1 MKLFTNFLEIAL
13 IFLLFFLYGAYAVP
27 DTNEAHYLGK
37 AAHFWNPDYVQND
50 FFLNSPDAH
59 GVFYWTFGWLTLF
72 LPMNAVAWVGRILT
86 WFGLAWGWVWMVRP
100 LFSRFGLAFLS
111 AGLFLFLS
119 QNCSFAGEWVIGG
132 VEAKGFA
139 FILIF
144 FALGAVIRNH
154 WNTALILFGFSAM
167 FHVLV
172 GGWCL
177 VALGIAWLILKDYER
192 SLKKSESPED
202 LAKCFLPTFYSILPG
217 LILAGLLTLPALV
230 PAIQLNQNVS
240 PEVARNAAKLYVYER
255 LPHHLLLSS
264 IAQKTPQKLL
274 YFGILL
280 LIWHYLIARP
290 RYSNGEMTFRTF
302 IYASFLIGLCGWGIN
317 LCMNAAPDLTA
328 SLLRYYWFRTVDVMI
343 PLGAAVLCVE
353 YATHPVKLT
362 LKDPASKSGQTS
374 TGDSTKK
381 SAEKPTGVPAEAS
394 IPKSIPKPTQK
405 LTEKPAEKLSGAPA
419 RKLTKEERKA
429 LRRQN
434 RSIERMM
441 NRRRKM
447 LVVLLIA
454 LVSLQVWESSKRFAK
469 PMKPRSCSGA
479 ACGQSWIDLCQFIQK
494 NTEPTDVFIVP
505 YTVRTFHWFARRPSI
520 GVWKD
525 VPQDSQGI
533 WDWWVR
539 MQDQFYGFDP
549 SNPVQQYGRVA
560 SFTLMPKQKFHYLVK
575 EYGAKYLVRNKND
588 LKNRQVIQDVPNGIQ
603 DFELVYENKDF
614 ELRRLQ

>member
-1 MKLFTNFLEIAL
+1 MKLFRNFLEIAL
-13 IFLLFFLYGAYAVP
+13 IFLLFALYGAYAVP

-37 AAHFWNPDYVQND
+37 AAHFWNPNYVQND
-50 FFLNSPDAH
+50 FFLDSPDAH

-72 LPMNAVAWVGRILT
+72 LPMNAVAWIGRILT
-86 WFGLAWGWVWMVRP
+86 WAGLAAGWVWMVRP
-100 LFSRFGLAFLS
+100 LFQRFGLALLS

-119 QNCSFAGEWVIGG
+119 QNCSFAGEWVVGG

-139 FILIF
+139 FVLIF
-144 FALGAVIRNH
+144 FALGAVIRNR
-154 WNTALILFGFSAM
+154 WNTALILLGFSAM

-192 SLKKSESPED
+192 SLKKSGTSED

-217 LILAGLLTLPALV
+217 LILAGLLTLPALL
-230 PAIQLNQNVS
+230 PALQLNQNVS
-240 PEVARNAAKLYVYER
+240 AEVAQNATKLYVYER

-280 LIWHYLIARP
+280 LIWHFLIARP
-290 RYSNGEMTFRTF
+290 RYSNGEMMFRTF

-353 YATHPVKLT
+353 FATHPVTIPTEKT
-362 LKDPASKSGQTS
+362 
-374 TGDSTKK
+374 
-381 SAEKPTGVPAEAS
+381 AEKPEETS
-394 IPKSIPKPTQK
+394 
-405 LTEKPAEKLSGAPA
+405 A

-429 LRRQN
+429 LRREN

-441 NRRRKM
+441 NRRRKF

-454 LVSLQVWESSKRFAK
+454 LASFQVWESSKRFAK

-479 ACGQSWIDLCQFIQK
+479 ACGQSWIDLCQFIQE
-494 NTEPTDVFIVP
+494 NTEPTDVFVVP
-505 YTVRTFHWFARRPSI
+505 YTVRTFHWFARRPSV

-560 SFTLMPKQKFHYLVK
+560 SFTLMPKQKFEYLAK

>member
-1 MKLFTNFLEIAL
+1 MKLFTKILEIAL
-13 IFLLFFLYGAYAVP
+13 IFLLFALYGAYAVP

-37 AAHFWNPDYVQND
+37 AAHFWNPNYVQND
-50 FFLNSPDAH
+50 FFLDSPDAH

-72 LPMNAVAWVGRILT
+72 LPMNAVAWIGRILT
-86 WFGLAWGWVWMVRP
+86 WAGLACGWVWMVRP

-119 QNCSFAGEWVIGG
+119 QNCSFAGEWVVGG

-139 FILIF
+139 FVLIF
-144 FALGAVIRNH
+144 FALGAVIRNR
-154 WNTALILFGFSAM
+154 WNTALILLGFAAM

-192 SLKKSESPED
+192 GLKKSGTPED
-202 LAKCFLPTFYSILPG
+202 LEKCFVPTLFSILPG
-217 LILAGLLTLPALV
+217 LILAGLLTLPALL
-230 PAIQLNQNVS
+230 PALQLNQNVS
-240 PEVARNAAKLYVYER
+240 PEVAQNATKLYVYER

-280 LIWHYLIARP
+280 LIWHQLIARP
-290 RYSNGEMTFRTF
+290 RYSNGEMAFRTF
-302 IYASFLIGLCGWGIN
+302 IYASLLIGLCGWGIN

-343 PLGAAVLCVE
+343 PLGAAILCVE
-353 YATHPVKLT
+353 YATHPVKIS
-362 LKDPASKSGQTS
+362 LKDYALKRGQTL
-374 TGDSTKK
+374 TKE
-381 SAEKPTGVPAEAS
+381 SAEKS
-394 IPKSIPKPTQK
+394 
-405 LTEKPAEKLSGAPA
+405 TEKPAETANGKSEETPVEKTA
-419 RKLTKEERKA
+419 RKLTKEEKKA
-429 LRRQN
+429 LRREK
-434 RSIERMM
+434 RSVERMM

-447 LVVLLIA
+447 LVVLLLA
-454 LVSLQVWESSKRFAK
+454 LVSFQIWESSKRFAK

-479 ACGQSWIDLCQFIQK
+479 ASGQSWIDLCQFIQE
-494 NTEPTDVFIVP
+494 NTEPTDVFVVP

-533 WDWWVR
+533 WDWWIR

-549 SNPVQQYGRVA
+549 SNPTQQYGRVA
-560 SFTLMPKQKFHYLVK
+560 SFTLMPKQKFQNLANK
-575 EYGAKYLVRNKND
+575 YGAKYLVRNKND